1 MATQEQNL
9 IAVFQSI
16 GLDIKTILTNQ
27 GNLSSL
33 TTTQKSNLVGALNEL
48 KASISS
54 AGAKIDDAAASSSTT
69 YSSVKINSAINTAIA
84 EIIDGAPAAFDT
96 LKEIADYI
104 ADDQAA
110 LQTITTALANRVKFN
125 EPQSLTEEQ
134 QIQACENIGIGDPT
148 TDFKV
153 QYETARDA

>member
-16 GLDIKTILTNQ
+16 GLDIKTIFTNQ

-48 KASISS
+48 KASISL
-54 AGAKIDDAAASSSTT
+54 AGAQIDDATASSSTT

-84 EIIDGAPAAFDT
+84 EVVDGAPTAFDT

-104 ADDQAA
+104 SDDQAA
-110 LQTITTALANRVKFN
+110 LQIITTALANRVKFN
-125 EPQSLTEEQ
+125 EPQSLTPEQ

-148 TDFKV
+148 ADFKDE
-153 QYETARDA
+153 YEAARDA